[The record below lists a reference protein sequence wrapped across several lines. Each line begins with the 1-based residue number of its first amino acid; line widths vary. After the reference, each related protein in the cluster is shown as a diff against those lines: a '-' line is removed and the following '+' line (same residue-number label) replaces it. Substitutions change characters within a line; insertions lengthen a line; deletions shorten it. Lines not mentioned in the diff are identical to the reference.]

1 MIPFVNL
8 KAQYVTIQDEVKAAI
23 DQVLESQ
30 QFILGSRVKELEEKI
45 AAYCR
50 VSDAIGVAS
59 GTDALLLSYMAAGI
73 APNDEVITTPYTFFS
88 TAGSISRLGAKP
100 VFVDIDP
107 RTYNINPKLIEAK
120 MTKRTKAIVAVD
132 LFGQT
137 ADMDEIVNIAKKHK
151 LFVIEDAAQ
160 AFGASYQGKPA
171 GSMGDLGTLSFFP
184 TKNLGGF
191 GDGGMVLTNNKDFAE
206 KIRILRVHGSRTK
219 YHHEILGVGS
229 RLDAIQAAVLLVKMT
244 YIDRWNKKRQANAG
258 AYNAL
263 LKGLPL
269 EIPFVQESN
278 VPVYHQY
285 VVRTKARDPLREFLA
300 KKDIQTEIHYPL
312 PLHLQE
318 CYNTLGYKKGS
329 LPEAEKASQETLALP
344 IYPEIKAS
352 ELEEVAGQIKEFF
365 TV

>member
-1 MIPFVNL
+1 MIPSINL
-8 KAQYVTIQDEVKAAI
+8 KAQYVTIQNEIKAAI

-50 VSDAIGVAS
+50 VSDAVGVAS

-107 RTYNINPKLIEAK
+107 QTYNINPKLIEAK
-120 MTKRTKAIVAVD
+120 ITKRTKAIVAVD

-137 ADMDEIVNIAKKHK
+137 ANMDEIVSIAKGHK
-151 LFVIEDAAQ
+151 LFVVEDAAQ

-171 GSMGDLGTLSFFP
+171 GSIGDLGTLSFFP

-191 GDGGMVLTNNKDFAE
+191 GDGGMILTNNKDFAE

-219 YHHEILGVGS
+219 YYHEILGIGS
-229 RLDAIQAAVLLVKMT
+229 RLDAIQAAVLLVKMA

-269 EIPFVQESN
+269 KIPFVQESN

-344 IYPEIKAS
+344 IYPELKES